1 MDLRLGIGGI
11 KVVGRGIRFEGNLRV
26 REVRVFLDAR
36 AWYIVPSGFVSSSQL
51 EKLSKTYKD
60 RIAHQNT

>member
-26 REVRVFLDAR
+26 RDVRVFLDAR

-51 EKLSKTYKD
+51 E
-60 RIAHQNT
+60 